1 MHVSHF
7 IHSST
12 YGLLGCLN
20 LLATVNNGTM
30 HMCVQGGIGTPVF
43 SYFGYIPRKV
53 VRAERAWRGG
63 QRIPRN
69 GNCLDGA
76 L

>member
-1 MHVSHF
+1 MHVPHF

-12 YGLLGCLN
+12 DGLWGCLN
-20 LLATVNNGTM
+20 LLATVSNGTM
-30 HMCVQGGIGTPVF
+30 HMCVQGGIRTPVF
-43 SYFGYIPRKV
+43 ISFGYIPRKV

-69 GNCLDGA
+69 ADCLDGA